1 MFVRTRMTANPYT
14 VGPDNSV
21 PEAVAIMEEHKVRW
35 LPVVKEGRLVGVLSE
50 GDIAKAMPSKATS
63 LAAGEV
69 LYLLEKLKV
78 SQVMSPDPIIVA
90 PDALLEEAA
99 LLMRDHKVEM
109 LPVVEDGRVVGVITD
124 GVMFDTLIEMLGFRD
139 SGTRLTIE
147 LDDRPGVLMRVGAIT
162 AKHRTNITHVAVIGT
177 QFERAVIVLG
187 LNSLKT
193 DEIEA
198 ELAEAGYNV
207 IYKLRN
213 N

>member
-1 MFVRTRMTANPYT
+1 MTANPYT

-78 SQVMSPDPIIVA
+78 GQIMSSDPIIVA

-109 LPVVEDGRVVGVITD
+109 LPVVDDGRVVGVITD
-124 GVMFDTLIEMLGFRD
+124 GVMFDTLIDMLGFRD
-139 SGTRLTIE
+139 CGTRLTIE